1 MTASAGAPPCWM
13 WKTAC
18 FAFPSTAACPPPL
31 EELLPPVYDGGAE
44 QVRREL
50 DALVG
55 LEEVK
60 SYVFGL
66 ADNVQVQKRRAA
78 AGMKTA
84 SLSMHMIFTG
94 NPGTGKTTIARL
106 VARYLKAIG
115 ALRGGQLV
123 EVSRGDLVGRYT
135 GHTAPLTNSVIES
148 ALGGVLFIDE
158 AYSLYRGQ
166 QDSFGLEA
174 IDTLV
179 KGMED
184 HREDLVVILAGYTK
198 EMQQFL
204 TANSGLASRFPN
216 QIEFPDY
223 TASQLVDIT
232 VSLAAGRGY
241 RLDDG
246 CTFPLLGY
254 YQRRQAADSR
264 SAGNGRLARNT
275 LEKAIYNQSRRLVAE
290 PSAPLDLILPG
301 DLEFEE

>member
-1 MTASAGAPPCWM
+1 M
-13 WKTAC
+13 
-18 FAFPSTAACPPPL
+18 
-31 EELLPPVYDGGAE
+31 
-44 QVRREL
+44 
-50 DALVG
+50 
-55 LEEVK
+55 
-60 SYVFGL
+60 
-66 ADNVQVQKRRAA
+66 QKRRAA
-78 AGMKTA
+78 AGLKTA

-158 AYSLYRGQ
+158 AYSLYRGE

-184 HREDLVVILAGYTK
+184 HRDDLVVILAGYTR

-223 TASQLVDIT
+223 TADQLLDIT
-232 VSLAAGRGY
+232 VSLAAARGY
-241 RLDDG
+241 RLDDS

-264 SAGNGRLARNT
+264 TAGNGRLARNT

-290 PSAPLDLILPG
+290 PDAPLDLILAG
-301 DLEFEE
+301 DLEWEE